1 MPGTLAG
8 FENVYYR
15 ITERS
20 VQVIIYLLHLFLVK
34 LRLMAYFSMF
44 SKQPTYRTHV
54 ICKCLAP
61 SLLLLSF
68 TLWKSSAAVLNIKL
82 CNNMAGFFFP
92 SFYLF
97 CPFGIVAESLWRRR
111 RSRLFLG
118 SCPGCWRICR
128 PPYLRGGSRNLS
140 SCSWQLSVS
149 GARGMR
155 VCRTLATRMWSGAEH
170 GWWGRLANIIN
181 G

>member
-8 FENVYYR
+8 SKNVYHR

-20 VQVIIYLLHLFLVK
+20 VQVNIYLFHFFLMK

-44 SKQPTYRTHV
+44 SKQPTYKTHV
-54 ICKCLAP
+54 ICKCPAP

-68 TLWKSSAAVLNIKL
+68 TLWKSSAAVLNIEP
-82 CNNMAGFFFP
+82 CNNITAFLLFN
-92 SFYLF
+92 LF

-111 RSRLFLG
+111 RSRLFLE

-128 PPYLRGGSRNLS
+128 PPYLRGESRNLS
-140 SCSWQLSVS
+140 SCS
-149 GARGMR
+149 
-155 VCRTLATRMWSGAEH
+155 
-170 GWWGRLANIIN
+170 
-181 G
+181 